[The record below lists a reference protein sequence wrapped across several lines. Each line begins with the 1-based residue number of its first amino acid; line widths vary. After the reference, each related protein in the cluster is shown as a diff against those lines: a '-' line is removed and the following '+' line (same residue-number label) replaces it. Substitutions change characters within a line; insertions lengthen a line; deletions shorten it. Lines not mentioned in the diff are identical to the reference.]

1 VRRLFVLLVLVSQI
15 FVLSC
20 TGKSEDKT
28 KNAVISDFPP
38 VKVIA
43 KTDRTKAT
51 VTQSIMYTV
60 SVQYAPE
67 IKVSMPEPGSKIAGL
82 RITDFGEK
90 GPLERDGQ
98 LMHEKWFKLQPDIVG
113 TYIIP
118 SMTVSYTEGTGD
130 KKELKTPQVFLEVIS
145 ALTNEEGEKSV
156 DIIDIKPLQKMERD
170 LKPFILVGCAA
181 AGLLA
186 ALACIFLYLKKRK
199 KNLIKKRRPAH
210 LIALED
216 IEKLEKD
223 GLVERG
229 IVKEY
234 YFRLSDIF
242 RTYIENRFDIPA
254 VEQTTPELVPEINK
268 LGKIDSVIKLKTEEF
283 LKYSDLVKF
292 AKYSPEQEEIEVN
305 RQKIV
310 SVIAETKEEEKD
322 ETKQT

>member
-1 VRRLFVLLVLVSQI
+1 MKMFFVLLVLVSQS

-20 TGKSEDKT
+20 AEKDEDKT
-28 KNAVISDFPP
+28 KSAAVSETPP

-51 VTQSIMYTV
+51 VAQSIMYTI
-60 SVQYAPE
+60 SVQYVPE
-67 IKVSMPEPGSKIAGL
+67 TKVDMPEPGSKIAGL
-82 RITDFGEK
+82 RITDFGEN

-98 LMHEKWFKLQPDIVG
+98 LLHEKWFKLQPDIVG

-118 SMTVSYTEGTGD
+118 SMAVLYIEETGD
-130 KKELKTPQVFLEVIS
+130 KKELKTPQIFLEVIS
-145 ALTNEEGEKSV
+145 SLTNEEGEKSV

-170 LKPFILVGCAA
+170 LKPFILAGCAA
-181 AGLLA
+181 AVLLVVA
-186 ALACIFLYLKKRK
+186 VCILLYLRKRK
-199 KNLIKKRRPAH
+199 KNSFEKRRPAH

-229 IVKEY
+229 IIKEY

-254 VEQTTPELVPEINK
+254 VEQTTPELVPEIDK
-268 LGKIDSVIKLKTEEF
+268 LEKIDSAVKLKAEEF

-292 AKYSPEQEEIEVN
+292 AKYSPQQEEIEGN
-305 RQKIV
+305 KQKIV
-310 SVIAETKEEEKD
+310 SVIAETKEEEKE
-322 ETKQT
+322 ETK

>member
-1 VRRLFVLLVLVSQI
+1 MRRFFVLLVLVSQV

-20 TGKSEDKT
+20 TEKSEDKT
-28 KNAVISDFPP
+28 KSAVMSDLPH

-51 VTQSIMYTV
+51 VSQSIMYTV

-67 IKVSMPEPGSKIAGL
+67 IKVSMPDPGSKIAGL
-82 RITDFGEK
+82 RIIDFGEK

-98 LMHEKWFKLQPDIVG
+98 LLHEKWFKLQPDIVG

-118 SMTVSYTEGTGD
+118 SMTVSYIEEAGD
-130 KKELKTPQVFLEVIS
+130 KKELKTPQIFLEVTS
-145 ALTNEEGEKSV
+145 SLTNEEGEKSV
-156 DIIDIKPLQKMERD
+156 DIIDIKPLQKMESD
-170 LKPFILVGCAA
+170 LKPFILAGCAA
-181 AGLLA
+181 TAVLA
-186 ALACIFLYLKKRK
+186 AVVCVLLYLRKRK
-199 KNLIKKRRPAH
+199 KNPLEKRRPAH

-229 IVKEY
+229 IVKEH

-268 LGKIDSVIKLKTEEF
+268 LEKIDSAVKLNTEEF

-292 AKYSPEQEEIEVN
+292 AKYSPQQEEIEAN
-305 RQKIV
+305 KQKIL
-310 SVIAETKEEEKD
+310 SVIAETKEKEEN
-322 ETKQT
+322 KQTI

>member
-1 VRRLFVLLVLVSQI
+1 MRRFLVLLVLISQV

-20 TGKSEDKT
+20 TERSEDKT
-28 KNAVISDFPP
+28 KSAVMSDIPP
-38 VKVIA
+38 VKVIV

-51 VTQSIMYTV
+51 VSQSTMYTV

-67 IKVSMPEPGSKIAGL
+67 IMVSMPDPGSKIAGL

-98 LMHEKWFKLQPDIVG
+98 MLHEKWFKLQPDIVG

-118 SMTVSYTEGTGD
+118 SMTVSYIEETGD
-130 KKELKTPQVFLEVIS
+130 KKELKTPQIFLEVIS
-145 ALTNEEGEKSV
+145 SLTNEEGEKSV

-170 LKPFILVGCAA
+170 LKPFILAGCAA
-181 AGLLA
+181 AVVLVVA
-186 ALACIFLYLKKRK
+186 ICIFLYVRKRK
-199 KNLIKKRRPAH
+199 KTSVEKRRPAH

-229 IVKEY
+229 IIKEH

-254 VEQTTPELVPEINK
+254 VEQTTSELVPEINS
-268 LGKIDSVIKLKTEEF
+268 LEKIDSEVKLKAEEF

-292 AKYSPEQEEIEVN
+292 AKYSPQKDEIEAN
-305 RQKIV
+305 KQKVV
-310 SVIAETKEEEKD
+310 SVIAETKEEEKE
-322 ETKQT
+322 ETK